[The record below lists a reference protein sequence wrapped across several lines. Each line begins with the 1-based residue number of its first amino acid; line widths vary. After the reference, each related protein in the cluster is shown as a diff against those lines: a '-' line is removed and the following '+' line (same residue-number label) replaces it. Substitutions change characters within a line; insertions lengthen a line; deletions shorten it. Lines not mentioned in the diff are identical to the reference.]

1 MTLMHLTTHPS
12 LKASLLRCA
21 TAAVLAV
28 GLMLPA
34 PALQAYGEEATGGG
48 ASPAAEA
55 DLTETSLTI
64 KAGAAVDQGGNK
76 WKFPYLTV
84 ESSTE
89 RKIRS
94 ITVQFTS
101 AIVPGVDRIDIEISS
116 EWAAKGFTLFTPT
129 KEGNRSVNNANGATA
144 AEWQEFLRQNLSITL
159 ADSTTTKSLR
169 MIANFEPVKTLYD
182 YNSFNGHYYETV
194 TSSASITWQNALAA
208 AKNKTYM
215 GMQGYLVT
223 ITSEQEDKY
232 VGSMIKADCW
242 MAATC
247 LNDYTSQVKDIYK
260 DFYASKSI
268 TIPANTYVNSTAGPA
283 YYFWVDGPEK
293 GQLMSYGNY
302 KSHQAAPNPERLS
315 DPEASEYMYVNWN
328 DGEPNNSQGEQCAHI
343 LGATGTGK
351 WNDYSYS
358 NTSVKTYVIEYG
370 GMPGDPEDGEDESTS
385 GGSSDAD
392 VFVKVEVNVD
402 PTGRTI
408 TTSADNVRLG
418 QPLKISENAN
428 GGDIMKTDAT
438 GEQVPS
444 EVVRT
449 FYKKEEDGTWTKLDE
464 PPTTVGTY
472 KVESNAVFRDAG
484 DSVEAEDYKPGSAQF
499 KILPAVLDVTTE
511 SDTPSLDEP
520 SQPGQPAVDRHYTKV
535 YDGTTNFTTQIVG
548 LEDLLL
554 PGFPDAKLVYDYA
567 TFASAEVGERDLVLH
582 NVRIDGADAA
592 SYTLAG
598 MKADPDHEGQKTLT
612 VRGTILPREVVLTPA
627 LLGADG
633 SSVTQWQV
641 DKPITGQTK
650 PTNDLADFDE
660 ATGNPT
666 KTENTNP
673 TTGEKTSWV
682 TGWNAN
688 MLAPDDALAEVL
700 AGITID
706 YSLATKGGLA
716 LNETK
721 PQIGTYLV
729 NAALKGEGV
738 TYDPDTN
745 SYLVGN
751 YRFTIGESTLK
762 VNPKP
767 DPTVIETTVTTDPT
781 DPGSGPVTEDD
792 ILDIV
797 KGEVSPGGKD
807 PSKPAVPDVK
817 PTITITEGKTV
828 IDEIDPTEPG
838 EYVVTVTYPD
848 PDGGPDTEV
857 VIHYVVEPPAPA
869 APETTYCSITTRLRG
884 SVDATTTLTPSASV
898 KKGDSYKVTW
908 FAGKDRYVS
917 LVEVDGKPYDA
928 KNSTIDFSDISTNHE
943 VVVTVVKMPSA
954 GSTVTPGWY
963 TVTVNRYGGSEGLA
977 ASPTRTVD
985 AGDSVNVWWQPEE
998 GYEVTEVVI
1007 DGKQHLTAEEIA
1019 KGSID
1024 FAAVSANHV
1033 VDVRYKAIG
1042 HESDV
1047 SQLDYL
1053 VNTKIEGGPGSITG
1067 GATVAPGGSYEV
1079 AWDPVVQTTSDPSD
1093 PNYAV
1098 YEVAS
1103 VTVNG
1108 DERAGARDDT
1118 LELSDIKS
1126 DQDVVITMRPA
1137 LFHVNVTGFSIGRG
1151 SGKVSENKTLFK
1163 GQQYAGILGTP
1174 DAGSRIARVVVDGA
1188 VVYDETDPSTR
1199 LEEEAAEA
1207 VMDDIVPMAFALTRA
1222 TAPTFPPE
1230 VKVAR
1235 AMTEQ
1240 TARYDIS
1247 GIAGDHKVEV
1257 YFAKEDEPPVDDD
1270 TAKKAKDDATT
1281 VTPTIDGGSG
1291 TITIGTKDPA
1301 DPDAEP
1307 EWGGQPDPDKETV
1320 VKWDDVPEGSEPTK
1334 IVVNGEEITL
1344 TPEDIEKGYVVIPP
1358 DKLKPGEDNTVELI
1372 VERKPLP
1379 GDDVRPTQKDKPTN
1393 ANDGRYWVVSTGI
1406 TGGAGTVTP
1415 SAEVIAG
1422 DSYTVTW
1429 APAAGYRV
1437 AKVLVDGM
1445 ERPDLLE
1452 AGSVTF
1458 DRLSTN
1464 HSVQVLFEEVPE
1476 QSNPDGSGS
1485 SGNNPNDGSGGGAS
1499 GSGSDKGG
1507 NGGSGEDT
1515 GSNGQDAG
1523 DKQKA
1528 TRLMRLAQTGDT
1540 AIALGLTVFSV
1551 GVVGLAGA
1559 FFAARKRREE

>member
-1 MTLMHLTTHPS
+1 MTEMHLNTRPS
-12 LKASLLRCA
+12 PKATLLRCA
-21 TAAVLAV
+21 TAAVLAI

-34 PALQAYGEEATGGG
+34 PALQAYGEEAAGGG

-55 DLTETSLTI
+55 DVTEATLTI
-64 KAGAAVDQGGNK
+64 KAGAAVKQDDGS
-76 WKFPYLTV
+76 WRFPYLTV
-84 ESSTE
+84 ESTSE
-89 RKIRS
+89 RLIRS

-101 AIVPGVDRIDIEISS
+101 PITDADSINIKDDT
-116 EWAAKGFTLFTPT
+116 ANGFVLFQPT
-129 KEGNRSVNNANGATA
+129 KAGNRSINKSSGAAA
-144 AEWQEFLRQNLSITL
+144 AEWQKFLRENMSITL
-159 ADSTTTKSLR
+159 SNADKTTSLR
-169 MIANFEPVKTLYD
+169 MIANYNPVTELYD
-182 YNSFNGHYYETV
+182 YNSLNGHYYKTV
-194 TSSASITWQNALAA
+194 QHTSVSWPTAYAESR
-208 AKNKTYM
+208 KPENKYM

-223 ITSEQEDKY
+223 VTSQEEHDY
-232 VGSMIKADCW
+232 VYSMIGQNCW
-242 MAATC
+242 TSLTC
-247 LNDYTSQVKDIYK
+247 LDAYTGPVKNNYADFYTDKGIAIPTSTYTS
-260 DFYASKSI
+260 S
-268 TIPANTYVNSTAGPA
+268 NA
-283 YYFWVDGPEK
+283 YYFWVDGPEAGK
-293 GQLMSYGNY
+293 LASYGAY
-302 KSHQAAPNPERLS
+302 RAQVAAP
-315 DPEASEYMYVNWN
+315 DPDGGTIFTNWGTN
-328 DGEPNNSQGEQCAHI
+328 EPNNSSGEQCMHFYASTG
-343 LGATGTGK
+343 GA
-351 WNDYSYS
+351 WNDFSQTS
-358 NTSVKTYVIEYG
+358 TSVNYYVIEYG

-385 GGSSDAD
+385 DGSGNAD
-392 VFVKVEVNVD
+392 VFVKVEIDID
-402 PTGRTI
+402 PLGKTI

-428 GGDIMKTDAT
+428 GGDIMKTDAS

-472 KVESNAVFRDAG
+472 KVESSAVYRDAG

-511 SDTPSLDEP
+511 AETPTPDDP
-520 SQPGQPAVDRHYTKV
+520 SQPSQPAVDRHYTKV

-567 TFASAEVGERDLVLH
+567 TFATSEVGDQDLVLH
-582 NVRIDGADAA
+582 NVRIEGADAA

-612 VRGTILPREVVLTPA
+612 VRGTILPREVVLTPS
-627 LLGADG
+627 LLDSNG
-633 SSVTQWQV
+633 SPVTQWQV
-641 DKPITGQTK
+641 NKPITGQTN

-666 KTENTNP
+666 ETENTNP
-673 TTGEKTSWV
+673 TTGEKTSWI
-682 TGWNAN
+682 TDWSGN

-700 AGITID
+700 AGVTID
-706 YSLATKGGLA
+706 YSVATKGGLA
-716 LNETK
+716 LNEAK

-767 DPTVIETTVTTDPT
+767 APTVIETTVTTDPA

-797 KGEVSPGGKD
+797 GGEVSPGGKD

-828 IDEIDPTEPG
+828 VDEIDPTEPG
-838 EYVVTVTYPD
+838 EYVITVTYPD

-857 VIHYVVEPPAPA
+857 VIHYVVEPPAPGEPGSPDSSEA
-869 APETTYCSITTRLRG
+869 AYYTVTTRLRG

-898 KKGDSYKVTW
+898 KKGGSYQVTW
-908 FAGKDRYVS
+908 SAGKDRYVS

-928 KNSTIDFSDISTNHE
+928 QNSTIDFSDISANHE

-963 TVTVNRYGGSEGLA
+963 TVTVNRYGGSEGLS

-985 AGDSVNVWWQPEE
+985 AGGNVNVWWQPEE
-998 GYEVTEVVI
+998 GYEVTEVVV

-1019 KGSID
+1019 KGSFD
-1024 FAAVSANHV
+1024 FASVSANHV

-1042 HESDV
+1042 HESEV

-1079 AWDPVVQTTSDPSD
+1079 AWEPIVQTTTDPTD

-1108 DERAGARDDT
+1108 DERAGTRDDT
-1118 LELSDIKS
+1118 LELSDIKA

-1137 LFHVNVTGFSIGRG
+1137 LFHINVTGFSIGGGR
-1151 SGKVSENKTLFK
+1151 GKVSENKTLFK

-1199 LEEEAAEA
+1199 LEEEVAEA
-1207 VMDDIVPMAFALTRA
+1207 VVDDVVPMAFALARA
-1222 TAPTFPPE
+1222 AAPTFPPE

-1257 YFAKEDEPPVDDD
+1257 YFAAESEPPVDDD

-1281 VTPTIDGGSG
+1281 VTPTVDGGSG

-1320 VKWDDVPEGSEPTK
+1320 VKWDDVPEGNEPTK

-1358 DKLKPGEDNTVELI
+1358 DKLKPGEDNTVELV

-1379 GDDVRPTQKDKPTN
+1379 GDDVLPTQRDKPTN

-1415 SAEVIAG
+1415 SAEVTAG
-1422 DSYTVTW
+1422 DSYTVSW
-1429 APAAGYRV
+1429 SADAGYRV
-1437 AKVLVDGM
+1437 VKVIVDGV
-1445 ERPDLLE
+1445 ERPDLLG
-1452 AGSVTF
+1452 ADSVTF

-1464 HSVQVLFEEVPE
+1464 HSVQVVLEAVPDQE
-1476 QSNPDGSGS
+1476 NPGGNDP
-1485 SGNNPNDGSGGGAS
+1485 SGNNPGGGNSGDGGSGSGNSDGNGNGGGANA
-1499 GSGSDKGG
+1499 GG
-1507 NGGSGEDT
+1507 T
-1515 GSNGQDAG
+1515 GPDGQDGGAASG
-1523 DKQKA
+1523 DAQKA
-1528 TRLMRLAQTGDT
+1528 TRLTRLAQTGDT
-1540 AIALGLTVFSV
+1540 TIALGASV
-1551 GVVGLAGA
+1551 ALVGAAALVLAL
-1559 FFAARKRREE
+1559 FATRKRRGE

>member
-1 MTLMHLTTHPS
+1 MA
-12 LKASLLRCA
+12 KRLR
-21 TAAVLAV
+21 
-28 GLMLPA
+28 
-34 PALQAYGEEATGGG
+34 GGG

-55 DLTETSLTI
+55 DMTEASLTI
-64 KAGAAVDQGGNK
+64 KAGAAVKQEDGS
-76 WKFPYLTV
+76 WRFPYLTV
-84 ESSTE
+84 ESTSE
-89 RKIRS
+89 RLIRS

-101 AIVPGVDRIDIEISS
+101 PITSS
-116 EWAAKGFTLFTPT
+116 DSINIKDDTANGFVLFQPT
-129 KEGNRSVNNANGATA
+129 KAGNRSINKSAGATA
-144 AEWQEFLRQNLSITL
+144 AEWQKFLRENMSITL
-159 ADSTTTKSLR
+159 SNADKTTSLR
-169 MIANFEPVKTLYD
+169 MIANYNPVTELYD
-182 YNSFNGHYYETV
+182 YNSLNGHYYKTV
-194 TSSASITWQNALAA
+194 QHTSVTWQTAYAESR
-208 AKNKTYM
+208 KPENKYM

-223 ITSEQEDKY
+223 VTSKEEHDY
-232 VGSMIKADCW
+232 VYSMINQNCW
-242 MAATC
+242 TALTC
-247 LNDYTSQVKDIYK
+247 LDEYTGPVKDTYA
-260 DFYASKSI
+260 DFYKEKGIA
-268 TIPANTYVNSTAGPA
+268 TPTATYTGSGA
-283 YYFWVDGPEK
+283 YYYWVDGPEAGK
-293 GQLMSYGNY
+293 LASYGAY
-302 KSHQAAPNPERLS
+302 KAQVNAP
-315 DPEASEYMYVNWN
+315 DPDGGTMFTNWGS
-328 DGEPNNSQGEQCAHI
+328 GEPNNSSGEQCMHFYASTG
-343 LGATGTGK
+343 GA
-351 WNDYSYS
+351 WNDFSYS
-358 NTSVKTYVIEYG
+358 NPAVNYYVIEYG

-385 GGSSDAD
+385 DGSGNAD
-392 VFVKVEVNVD
+392 VFVKVEIDID
-402 PTGRTI
+402 PLGKTI

-472 KVESNAVFRDAG
+472 KVESSAVFRDAG
-484 DSVEAEDYKPGSAQF
+484 DSVEAENYKPGSAQF

-511 SDTPSLDEP
+511 PETPSPDEP

-567 TFASAEVGERDLVLH
+567 TFASAEVGEQDLVLH
-582 NVRIDGADAA
+582 NVRIEGADAA

-673 TTGEKTSWV
+673 TTGEKNSWV

-838 EYVVTVTYPD
+838 EYVITVTYPD

-963 TVTVNRYGGSEGLA
+963 TVTVNRYGGSEGLT

-1222 TAPTFPPE
+1222 AAPTFPPE

-1291 TITIGTKDPA
+1291 TISIGTKDPA
-1301 DPDAEP
+1301 DPNAEP

-1422 DSYTVTW
+1422 DSYAVTW

-1437 AKVLVDGM
+1437 AKVLVDGV

-1485 SGNNPNDGSGGGAS
+1485 SGNNPNDGSDGVAS

-1551 GVVGLAGA
+1551 GVVGLAVA
-1559 FFAARKRREE
+1559 FFAARKRRKE